1 MFQQMPPHQ
10 QMHPHNQPQVN
21 APPLLYRENH
31 HDYST
36 YNSFQP
42 PTPNMPRQHDPQEQA
57 VLASL
62 QYPAWERYEN
72 GQSYNCAEHINVDQN
87 NGQYMPQHYYGPSH
101 GPLLGPDE
109 MPCPGPGQLPPG
121 PHQAVGMG
129 GPNNMIHSGHRSHT
143 QQPYHSQHHYHH
155 QQGRG
160 NMPPHMWQPSYHNAR
175 PQAGHPYRK
184 GQQHQWQR
192 PPHGQ
197 HHQYG
202 RHHYGGQQ
210 QRGNKH
216 GGRAAN
222 RKAFQFDGT
231 TPAFVPQFQSNRQLE
246 LQILSQASADANSNS
261 YSSNTCVN
269 DSPERRPPLDVVAR
283 RRQHRKVSS
292 EAQGRRRPGL
302 LPAQRHA
309 AQPTEESSR
318 RNRHL
323 GGCWH
328 SALPC
333 GGQN

>member
-10 QMHPHNQPQVN
+10 QMHPHNQPPVN
-21 APPLLYRENH
+21 APPQMYRENR

-72 GQSYNCAEHINVDQN
+72 GQAYNCAEHINGDPN

-109 MPCPGPGQLPPG
+109 MPCPGPGQLPQG
-121 PHQAVGMG
+121 PHQAGGMG
-129 GPNNMIHSGHRSHT
+129 GPNNNMMHSGHRSHT

-160 NMPPHMWQPSYHNAR
+160 PMPPHMWQPSYHNTR

-192 PPHGQ
+192 LPHGQ

-261 YSSNTCVN
+261 PNTRVNN
-269 DSPERRPPLDVVAR
+269 DSPERRPALDVVAR

-333 GGQN
+333 GG